1 MARRPQAVAWGTF
14 PPSNAHAISCIAATL
29 GVAVLGVS
37 TLGVAV
43 LGVSTLGVA
52 ALGVSALGAGT
63 AGERC
68 PTSDAKLGANYR

>member
-14 PPSNAHAISCIAATL
+14 PPSNAHAISCIAAVL